1 MPEPIIGL
9 AADDRDGFAEGTG
22 LAGVIGRGVQQFSGS
37 GRVGNLGADWL
48 AVVFGFGIFVL
59 AVPRSLQCA
68 GFGGA
73 GNAGEPGLGSGRFF
87 RADYP
92 SVSAL
97 SGSEGNLGKR
107 AGG

>member
-1 MPEPIIGL
+1 ML
-9 AADDRDGFAEGTG
+9 DS
-22 LAGVIGRGVQQFSGS
+22 LAGGGVW
-37 GRVGNLGADWL
+37 RLGANWL
-48 AVVFGFGIFVL
+48 AVVFGFGVFML
-59 AVPRSLQCA
+59 AIPSGLQCA

-97 SGSEGNLGKR
+97 SGSEGNLGKW

>member
-1 MPEPIIGL
+1 M
-9 AADDRDGFAEGTG
+9 
-22 LAGVIGRGVQQFSGS
+22 GV
-37 GRVGNLGADWL
+37 DWF

-59 AVPRSLQCA
+59 AVPSGLQCA
-68 GFGGA
+68 GFGGT
-73 GNAGEPGLGSGRFF
+73 GNAGEPGLGSEWFF

-97 SGSEGNLGKR
+97 SGSEGNLGKW